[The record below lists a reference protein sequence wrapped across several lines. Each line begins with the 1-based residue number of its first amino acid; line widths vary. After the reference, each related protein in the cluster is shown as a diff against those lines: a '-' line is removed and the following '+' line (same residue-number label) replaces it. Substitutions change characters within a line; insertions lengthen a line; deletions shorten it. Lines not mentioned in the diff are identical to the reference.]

1 MTANATSPSENSAPA
16 EMRARGT
23 AEEMWLL
30 MLRPVHD
37 TGRESVG
44 GFTEPVAP
52 DDLVGSY
59 ANRRRERRRGCGSL
73 AGDADDQRRGC
84 LADTDRVVVVPP
96 GLTQPTTEES
106 DPGRPNTEQSTTRIS
121 RDRSVTVP
129 GERSN
134 R

>member
-1 MTANATSPSENSAPA
+1 MTPFARCPSENSARLT
-16 EMRARGT
+16 MRARGT

-30 MLRPVHD
+30 MGRPVHD
-37 TGRESVG
+37 TRREPVG
-44 GFTEPVAP
+44 GFAEPVAP

-59 ANRRRERRRGCGSL
+59 ANLARERRRGCGSF

-84 LADTDRVVVVPP
+84 PADTDRVVVVPP
-96 GLTQPTTEES
+96 GLTQPTTEDS
-106 DPGRPNTEQSTTRIS
+106 DPGRPDTQQSTTRIS

-134 R
+134 Q